1 MTERSV
7 THSTFVLERT
17 YDRAP
22 ARVFAAWSDPA
33 AKARW
38 FGDAE
43 EGKPAFTEFDFRVGG
58 RESNRSEPGASFQ
71 FSYDSTYHEIV
82 ADERIVFSY
91 DLVLDNVLVSVS
103 VATVEFRP
111 TGAGTLLTYTEHG
124 AYLDGHDKPELREH
138 GTGEF
143 LDALGVELERETANA

>member
-7 THSTFVLERT
+7 THSTFTLERT

-38 FGDAE
+38 FGD
-43 EGKPAFTEFDFRVGG
+43 GQPTISEFDFRVGG

-71 FSYDSTYHEIV
+71 FAFDSTYHEIV
-82 ADERIVFSY
+82 PDERIVFSY
-91 DLVLDNVLVSVS
+91 DLVLDGTLVSVS
-103 VATVEFRP
+103 LATVELRP
-111 TGAGTLLTYTEHG
+111 AGAGTLLTYTEHG
-124 AYLDGHDKPELREH
+124 AYLDGHDTPEVREH
-138 GTGEF
+138 GTGEL
-143 LDALGVELERETANA
+143 LDALGVELEREPATA